1 MDYKKLIID
10 ALDILRKKEVANKEI
25 FKSRAYQKVI
35 NQIRSLSK
43 PITNYDDLKEIT
55 GIGEA
60 IEKKI
65 KEILETG
72 TLRVA
77 EEAKANYE
85 IDAYDA
91 LQAIYGVGPTKAK
104 ELISSHIKSIEDLR
118 KAIKS
123 NPQLLNDKQKIGLNY
138 YEQLKERIPHSE
150 ILDHNYVID
159 KFLPG
164 KFIYEIVGSFRRM
177 APTSG
182 DIDVLIR
189 IPHNM
194 SQTTATK
201 LFHEYIS
208 ILQKNG
214 YIKEILALGDKK
226 CMAIASING
235 SIARRLDLLLTPENE
250 YPFAILYFTGSDKF
264 NVAMRKYALEK
275 GYTLNEHR
283 LEKLKPTAKPVP
295 ENIKSEADIF
305 KFLNLVYVEPVNR
318 IDEQNIVQIR
328 KRPQVITHAS
338 LANSPYIKP

>member
-1 MDYKKLIID
+1 MDYKKPIID

-43 PITNYDDLKEIT
+43 PITKYDDLKEIT

-72 TLRVA
+72 KLRIA

-104 ELISSHIKSIEDLR
+104 ELISYHIKSIEDLR

-150 ILDHNYVID
+150 ILDHNYIID
-159 KFLPG
+159 KFLPSE
-164 KFIYEIVGSFRRM
+164 FIYEIVGSFRRM

-189 IPHNM
+189 IPQNM
-194 SQTTATK
+194 PHDTATK
-201 LFHEYIS
+201 LFHEYIVT
-208 ILQKNG
+208 LQKNN

-264 NVAMRKYALEK
+264 NVAMRKYALDK

-283 LEKLKPTAKPVP
+283 LEKLKTTAKPVS

-305 KFLNLVYVEPVNR
+305 KFLNLVYVEPANR

-328 KRPQVITHAS
+328 KRPQVISPSS
-338 LANSPYIKP
+338 LANSPYMKP

>member
-1 MDYKKLIID
+1 MDHKKLIID

-43 PITNYDDLKEIT
+43 PITKYDDLKEIT

-72 TLRVA
+72 KLRIA

-85 IDAYDA
+85 IDAYDV

-104 ELISSHIKSIEDLR
+104 ELISSHIKSIDDLR

-150 ILDHNYVID
+150 ILDHNYIID
-159 KFLPG
+159 KFLPDQ
-164 KFIYEIVGSFRRM
+164 FIYEIVGSFRRM

-189 IPHNM
+189 IPQNM
-194 SQTTATK
+194 SHDTATK
-201 LFHEYIS
+201 LFHEYIAT
-208 ILQKNG
+208 LQKNG

-226 CMAIASING
+226 CMAIASISG

-283 LEKLKPTAKPVP
+283 LEKLKPAAKPVP

-305 KFLNLVYVEPVNR
+305 KFLNLVYVEPANR

-328 KRPQVITHAS
+328 KRPQVIGHSS
-338 LANSPYIKP
+338 LANSPYMKP